1 MKKECLT
8 RVIVFSL
15 LSWFLPYSV
24 SAQTVKIGL
33 ISSVTG
39 PMAAVF
45 KSEIEAAKP
54 AAELINK
61 KGGVKVGGKNYMIE
75 IVTGDDQS
83 SPPGAVSAVNKLL
96 QQGVMLFVA
105 PMFIPSNMAISSI
118 CEEAKALRVTPNC
131 ADLSLFAAPNRLNFN
146 GEASYLNVPHVYMK
160 LKALYPGT
168 KRIAIIRPDDPG
180 AKAITERTIE
190 EIRRQGMEVVF
201 HEAYKIPTEDFYPL
215 LTKALQTKPDA
226 IEGIFAIIPWMR
238 GIINQAREMGFK
250 GPIWLVSACGD
261 TNLLKAAIEPKYA
274 HDIMQAAPDLTSEK
288 MLPIVKEFKRLV
300 ETETK
305 TALNYDHI
313 QTLRALLIIV
323 QGIEKAQS
331 LDPER
336 IAKALE
342 EMESIDM
349 PYGKGR
355 FTGKD
360 LIGQNRLMRDPIPFS
375 RFVKEGRIEFE
386 FLPLK

>member
-1 MKKECLT
+1 MKRQGTVLLVGLFVLCL
-8 RVIVFSL
+8 S
-15 LSWFLPYSV
+15 FLPFSY
-24 SAQTVKIGL
+24 AQTVKVGL

-54 AAELINK
+54 VAELING
-61 KGGVKVGGKNYMIE
+61 KGGIKVGGKSYKLE
-75 IVTGDDQS
+75 IITGDDQS

-96 QQGVMLFVA
+96 QEGVKLFIA

-118 CEEAKALRVTPNC
+118 CEEAKVLRVTPNC
-131 ADLSLFAAPNRLNFN
+131 ADLSLFAPPNRLNFN
-146 GEASYLNVPHVYMK
+146 GEASYLNVPHVYK
-160 LKALYPGT
+160 RLKSLYPKV
-168 KRIAIIRPDDPG
+168 KRVAIIRPDDPG
-180 AKAITERTIE
+180 AKAITDRTAE
-190 EIRRQGMEVVF
+190 EIKRQGMELVF

-215 LTKALQTKPDA
+215 LTKALQSKPDA

-250 GPIWLVSACGD
+250 GPVWIVSACGD

-274 HDIMQAAPDLTSEK
+274 YDITQAAPDLTSEK
-288 MLPIVKEFKRLV
+288 MLPIVKEFKKLV
-300 ETETK
+300 EAETK
-305 TALNYDHI
+305 TQLNYDHV
-313 QTLRALLIIV
+313 QTLRAILIIV

-331 LDPER
+331 LEPEK

-342 EMESIDM
+342 EAESIDM

-360 LIGQNRLMRDPIPFS
+360 IIGQNRLMRDPIPFS
-375 RFVKEGRIEFE
+375 RFVKDGKIEFE
-386 FLPLK
+386 FLPLR